1 MDHIS
6 NRNHEHAQSK
16 EVTMTRM
23 KAKLNTAIHDKRR
36 LTSAN
41 VKQEGIMKRFQLDY
55 YELAQHMEVLLF
67 PVIIL

>member
-1 MDHIS
+1 
-6 NRNHEHAQSK
+6 
-16 EVTMTRM
+16 M
-23 KAKLNTAIHDKRR
+23 KAKLNTAIHDKQR

-67 PVIIL
+67 SVIIL

>member
-1 MDHIS
+1 
-6 NRNHEHAQSK
+6 
-16 EVTMTRM
+16 MTRM